1 MGILFDLVLL
11 LYFGLAIYVGY
22 KRGFLISVSG
32 IVALILSTLIYTVFE
47 LDYIY
52 FAIIYIALIVAIVIF
67 SRIIRKLKVP
77 ILAKTDAV
85 LGTALGAFNGLVG
98 VIAISALMLAII
110 SSTGSDALDSSF
122 ILQMFEDVLPV

>member
-1 MGILFDLVLL
+1 MGLFFDLLL
-11 LYFGLAIYVGY
+11 VLYFGLAIYLGY

-32 IVALILSTLIYTVFE
+32 IVALIASALIYNVFE

-52 FAIIYIALIVAIVIF
+52 FAIIYVALIIAIVIL

-77 ILAKTDAV
+77 ILAKTDAI
-85 LGTALGAFNGLVG
+85 LGTALGIFNGLVG

-110 SSTGSDALDSSF
+110 SATGSDALDSSF
-122 ILQMFEDVLPV
+122 ILKMFEDVLPV

>member
-1 MGILFDLVLL
+1 MGLFFDLVLL

-47 LDYIY
+47 LEYIY
-52 FAIIYIALIVAIVIF
+52 FAVIYVALMVAIVIF

-77 ILAKTDAV
+77 IIAKTDTI
-85 LGTALGAFNGLVG
+85 LGTALGVFNGLVG

-110 SSTGSDALDSSF
+110 SATGSDALDSSF
-122 ILQMFEDVLPV
+122 ILKMFEDVLPV